1 MAIIT
6 IINSNSRNLFLI
18 GLNLQVKQ
26 SYVLFLEE
34 KLPESNV
41 ILI

>member
-6 IINSNSRNLFLI
+6 IINSNSSNLFLI